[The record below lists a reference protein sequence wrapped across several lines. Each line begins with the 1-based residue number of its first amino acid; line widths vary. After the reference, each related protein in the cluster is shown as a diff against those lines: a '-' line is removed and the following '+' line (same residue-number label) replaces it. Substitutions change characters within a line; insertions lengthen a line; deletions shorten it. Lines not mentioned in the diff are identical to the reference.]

1 MPTETTE
8 RHGPEENRIAEISSV
23 QFRGFRG
30 PLSTGSGSRESLLK
44 SVSRSFYLSL
54 RFLPAE
60 MREPVSL
67 GYLLARFSD
76 TLADAPGLPE
86 SERLA
91 RLEELREILQGSRDH
106 FEKDPGAFAD
116 RLSHEGERVLVT
128 RSGELIDA
136 YRSLEPGPRGHLL
149 EVLLTI
155 LEGQIWDL
163 NAFTDQPFACQSAED
178 LLRYTYQVAGSVGE
192 FWTKTAFTT
201 LGERFAST
209 DEAATML
216 VSGRKLG
223 QALQLT
229 NILRDLHEDLPRGRC
244 YLPVDELKAAGWNGM
259 GMPGVSEVETVFG
272 KWIGVC
278 RGFLDE
284 ADSYIK
290 EVREPRVRFCTR
302 LPRLLAGKTVD
313 RLAEAGAGRVMRE
326 RIKIPR
332 SEVFKSAAWAV
343 FC

>member
-1 MPTETTE
+1 MDQSE
-8 RHGPEENRIAEISSV
+8 
-23 QFRGFRG
+23 
-30 PLSTGSGSRESLLK
+30 LLK

-54 RFLPAE
+54 RFLPRE

-91 RLEELREILQGSRDH
+91 SLEELRGIVQGQRDR
-106 FEKDPGAFAD
+106 FGRDPGVIAGK
-116 RLSHEGERVLVT
+116 LSHQGERVLVT
-128 RSGELIDA
+128 RAEELIEG
-136 YRSLEPGPRGHLL
+136 YRSVDAEPREHLR
-149 EVLLTI
+149 EVLVTI
-155 LEGQIWDL
+155 LQGQIWDL
-163 NAFTDQPFACQSAED
+163 QAFGNGPFACRTAED
-178 LLRYTYQVAGSVGE
+178 LLRYTYWVAGSVGE
-192 FWTKTAFTT
+192 FWTKTAFTV
-201 LGERFAST
+201 LGDRFARSGQ
-209 DEAATML
+209 ATAML
-216 VSGRKLG
+216 TSGRRLG

-244 YLPVDELKAAGWNGM
+244 YLPVDDLKAAGWSGE
-259 GMPGVSEVETVFG
+259 GMPNVSEVAPVFE

-278 RGFLDE
+278 RGFLGE
-284 ADSYIK
+284 ADGYIMA
-290 EVREPRVRFCTR
+290 VREPRVRFCTR

-313 RLAEAGAGRVMRE
+313 LLEQAGVERVMSA

>member
-1 MPTETTE
+1 MTQD
-8 RHGPEENRIAEISSV
+8 SV
-23 QFRGFRG
+23 SFRVFRG
-30 PLSTGSGSRESLLK
+30 PFPQRQMPLNELLK

-76 TLADAPGLPE
+76 TLADAPGLE
-86 SERLA
+86 EAERLA
-91 RLEELREILQGSRDH
+91 WLEELRLIVQGNREG
-106 FEKDPGAFAD
+106 FAKDPAAIAG

-128 RSGELIDA
+128 RADELIKA
-136 YRSLEPGPRGHLL
+136 YRSLDPAPREHLF

-155 LEGQIWDL
+155 LHGQTWDL
-163 NAFTDQPFACQSAED
+163 SAFGEGTFACRTGDD
-178 LLRYTYQVAGSVGE
+178 LLRYTYWVAGSVGE
-192 FWTKTAFTT
+192 FWTKTAFTV
-201 LGERFAST
+201 LGEHFAKPGQ
-209 DEAATML
+209 ATAML
-216 VSGRKLG
+216 TSGRKLG

-229 NILRDLHEDLPRGRC
+229 NLLRDLHEDLPRGRC
-244 YLPVDELKAAGWNGM
+244 YLPADELKAAGWNGQ
-259 GMPGVSEVETVFG
+259 GIPAAEVIKPVFE

-278 RGFLDE
+278 RGFLEE
-284 ADSYIK
+284 ADAYIK
-290 EVREPRVRFCTR
+290 EVRDPRVRFCTR

-313 RLAEAGAGRVMRE
+313 LLAEAGSERVMRE

-332 SEVFKSAAWAV
+332 SEVFKSAVWAV

>member
-1 MPTETTE
+1 MD
-8 RHGPEENRIAEISSV
+8 I
-23 QFRGFRG
+23 
-30 PLSTGSGSRESLLK
+30 SLLK

-67 GYLLARFSD
+67 GYLIARFSD
-76 TLADAPGLPE
+76 TLADAPGLGE
-86 SERLA
+86 AERLDW
-91 RLEELREILQGSRDH
+91 LEELRLIVQGQRDR
-106 FEKDPGAFAD
+106 FEKDPGVIAGK
-116 RLSHEGERVLVT
+116 LSHEGERVLVT
-128 RSGELIDA
+128 RADELIHL
-136 YRSLEPGPRGHLL
+136 YRSLDAAPREHLF

-155 LEGQIWDL
+155 LHGQIWDL
-163 NAFTDQPFACQSAED
+163 KAFGNGPFACQTGED
-178 LLRYTYQVAGSVGE
+178 LLRYTYWVAGSVGE
-192 FWTKTAFTT
+192 YWTKTAFTV
-201 LGERFAST
+201 LGKRFAGA
-209 DEAATML
+209 DQATAML
-216 VSGRKLG
+216 MSGRKLG

-244 YLPVDELKAAGWNGM
+244 YLPFDELKAAGWSGK
-259 GMPGVSEVETVFG
+259 GMPSAEMIKPVFE

-278 RGFLDE
+278 RGFLEE
-284 ADSYIK
+284 ADGYIK

-313 RLAEAGAGRVMRE
+313 LLAEAGAERVMRE

>member
-1 MPTETTE
+1 MDQSE
-8 RHGPEENRIAEISSV
+8 
-23 QFRGFRG
+23 
-30 PLSTGSGSRESLLK
+30 LLK

-54 RFLPAE
+54 RFLPRE

-86 SERLA
+86 AERLA
-91 RLEELREILQGSRDH
+91 WLEELRGIVQGNRDR
-106 FEKDPGAFAD
+106 FTTDPGRIAD

-128 RSGELIDA
+128 RADELIDL
-136 YRSLEPGPRGHLL
+136 YRSLDAAPREHLF

-155 LEGQIWDL
+155 LHGQIWDL
-163 NAFTDQPFACQSAED
+163 KAFGKGPFASQTGDD
-178 LLRYTYQVAGSVGE
+178 LLRYTYWVAGSVGE
-192 FWTKTAFTT
+192 YWTKTAFTL
-201 LGERFAST
+201 LGKCFAAP
-209 DEAATML
+209 DQATAML
-216 VSGRKLG
+216 MRGRKLG

-229 NILRDLHEDLPRGRC
+229 NLLRDLHEDLPRGRC
-244 YLPVDELKAAGWNGM
+244 YLPVDELKAAGWSGD
-259 GMPGVSEVETVFG
+259 GMPNAAEVTPVFE

-278 RGFLDE
+278 RGFLEE
-284 ADSYIK
+284 ADDYIQQ
-290 EVREPRVRFCTR
+290 VREPRVRFCTR

-313 RLAEAGAGRVMRE
+313 LLEEAGAGRVMNE

-332 SEVFKSAAWAV
+332 SEVFRSAAWAV

>member
-1 MPTETTE
+1 MET
-8 RHGPEENRIAEISSV
+8 
-23 QFRGFRG
+23 
-30 PLSTGSGSRESLLK
+30 PLDRSELLK

-60 MREPVSL
+60 MRRPVSL

-76 TLADAPGLPE
+76 TLADAPGLDE
-86 SERLA
+86 AERLA
-91 RLEELREILQGSRDH
+91 WLEELRLIVQGSREG
-106 FEKDPGAFAD
+106 FAKDPGAIAD

-128 RSGELIDA
+128 RADELIDA
-136 YRSLEPGPRGHLL
+136 YRSLDPAPRDHLF

-155 LEGQIWDL
+155 LHGQIWDL
-163 NAFTDQPFACQSAED
+163 RAFADGPFACQTADD
-178 LLRYTYQVAGSVGE
+178 LLRYTYWVAGSVGE
-192 FWTKTAFTT
+192 FWTKTAFTV
-201 LGERFAST
+201 LDVGFAPP
-209 DEAATML
+209 DKATAML
-216 VSGRKLG
+216 MSGRKLG

-244 YLPVDELKAAGWNGM
+244 YLPADELKAAGWSGE
-259 GMPGVSEVETVFG
+259 GMPGVSTVEPVFE
-272 KWIGVC
+272 KWLGVC
-278 RGFLDE
+278 RGFLEE
-284 ADSYIK
+284 AEGYIK

-313 RLAEAGAGRVMRE
+313 LLAEAGAERVMKE

-332 SEVFKSAAWAV
+332 SEVFRSAAWAV